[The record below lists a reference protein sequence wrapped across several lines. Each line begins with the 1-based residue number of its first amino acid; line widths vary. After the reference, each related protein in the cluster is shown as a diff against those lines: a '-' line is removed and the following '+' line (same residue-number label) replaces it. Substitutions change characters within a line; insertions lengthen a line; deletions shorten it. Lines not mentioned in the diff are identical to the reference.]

1 MTLAPSGTAVP
12 EPATIP
18 EPTAAPEPPASPAL
32 SAVKIG
38 AIAQAVHNHFTAKA
52 NTGGT
57 PDSNGGQL
65 SREQI
70 LDFLQ
75 TRQPL
80 LASELYE
87 TIANRVL
94 ALATGL
100 EPLQTLLEDDQ
111 ITEIMINGPGAVLV
125 ERAGQIHPTE
135 IILDAG
141 SIAHLIERIVAPLG
155 LHIDRRQPFGD
166 ARLPDGTR
174 VNIVI
179 PPLAIDGPYL
189 TLRRF
194 GSKRFSLEDFCGDSN
209 NANCNSSSNHSSN
222 HSTAETLRQLV
233 RRKANIVVSGGTGS
247 GKTSLLNALAEAI
260 GSAERV
266 VTIEDAAELRLASN
280 HVVRLETRPANPD
293 GIGAIDARTL
303 LRNALRMRPD
313 RIIIGEVR
321 GSEVF
326 EMLQAMNTGH
336 EGSLSTCHANSV
348 ADTLQRLEMMALLYS
363 QGLPLEAIRE
373 QLRATIDVVVHTQR
387 QADGQRQIVE
397 VAELNA
403 SLGVTEAEPAAAAA
417 APLSHAG

>member
-1 MTLAPSGTAVP
+1 MTLAPEMPAAC
-12 EPATIP
+12 EPAAIP
-18 EPTAAPEPPASPAL
+18 PEPPASPAL
-32 SAVKIG
+32 SAAKIG

-52 NTGGT
+52 NANANGHSD
-57 PDSNGGQL
+57 PSGGQL
-65 SREQI
+65 SREQV
-70 LDFLQ
+70 LGFLQ
-75 TRQPL
+75 SRQPH
-80 LASELYE
+80 LAAELYE

-94 ALATGL
+94 ALAVGL
-100 EPLQTLLEDDQ
+100 GPLQTLLADDQ
-111 ITEIMINGPGAVLV
+111 ITEIMVNGPGAVLV
-125 ERAGQIHPTE
+125 ERAGQIHATE
-135 IILDAG
+135 VILDAAA
-141 SIAHLIERIVAPLG
+141 IAHIIERIVAPLG

-194 GSKRFSLEDFCGDSN
+194 GSQRFALEDFCGGK
-209 NANCNSSSNHSSN
+209 SSSH
-222 HSTAETLRQLV
+222 HTAAQLRQLV
-233 RRKANIVVSGGTGS
+233 QNKANIVVSGGTGS

-260 GSAERV
+260 GAAERV
-266 VTIEDAAELRLASN
+266 VTIEDAAELRLASS

-373 QLRATIDVVVHTQR
+373 QLRATIDVVVHTR
-387 QADGQRQIVE
+387 RLAGGQRQIVE
-397 VAELNA
+397 VAELNGSSRLA
-403 SLGVTEAEPAAAAA
+403 AAEPAAGAAET
-417 APLSHAG
+417 APATVPQSHAS

>member
-1 MTLAPSGTAVP
+1 MTLASPKP
-12 EPATIP
+12 
-18 EPTAAPEPPASPAL
+18 AAPEPAAAQPAAAASPAL
-32 SAVKIG
+32 SAAKIG

-52 NTGGT
+52 SASGHS
-57 PDSNGGQL
+57 DSSGGQL
-65 SREQI
+65 SREQV

-87 TIANRVL
+87 TITSRVL

-100 EPLQTLLEDDQ
+100 GPLQTLLEDDQ
-111 ITEIMINGPGAVLV
+111 ITEIMVNGPGAVLV

-135 IILDAG
+135 ITLNAAA
-141 SIAHLIERIVAPLG
+141 IAHIIERIVAPLG

-179 PPLAIDGPYL
+179 PPLALDGPYL

-194 GSKRFSLEDFCGDSN
+194 GSKRFSLEDFCGDDRSDSSST
-209 NANCNSSSNHSSN
+209 NCNGDSSNHG
-222 HSTAETLRQLV
+222 TAETLRQLV
-233 RRKANIVVSGGTGS
+233 RNKANIVVSGGTGS

-260 GSAERV
+260 GPAERV

-387 QADGQRQIVE
+387 QADGQRRIVE

-403 SLGVTEAEPAAAAA
+403 SPGLAAAEPTAVAAALA